1 MSSLSVQAV
10 QTTIFRVGDALVPF
24 LKAQLLR
31 ALGTPSELEGKVLV
45 ITSKIVSLSEG
56 RIISKD
62 KTSKEDLVRS
72 ESDVFLGEIGYGCF
86 LTIKHGLFIPS
97 AGIDESNAEGDFYIL
112 YPENPFETANE
123 IRSEFM
129 RDWGLKNFGILLS
142 DSKTTPLRAGVT
154 GVALAHAG
162 FKGVRDHVGAPD
174 LFGRPL
180 KMTRVNV
187 ADAIAAAAV
196 FCMGE
201 ADESAPL
208 AFVNG
213 GVEFCESNASSAK
226 SECLIHPEL
235 DLYRPL
241 YKEFLDQL

>member
-1 MSSLSVQAV
+1 MSSLAV
-10 QTTIFRVGDALVPF
+10 QTIQTRIFRVGDALIPF
-24 LKAQLLR
+24 LKEQLLR
-31 ALGTPSELEGKVLV
+31 ALNTPSELEGKVLV

-62 KTSKEDLVRS
+62 KTSKEELVRA

-112 YPENPFETANE
+112 YPKNPFETANE
-123 IRSEFM
+123 IRNALALE
-129 RDWGLKNFGILLS
+129 WGLKNFGVLLS

-174 LFGRPL
+174 LFDHPL

-187 ADAIAAAAV
+187 ADAIAVAAV
-196 FCMGE
+196 YCMGE
-201 ADESAPL
+201 ANESTPL
-208 AFVNG
+208 ALVSG
-213 GVEFCESNASSAK
+213 GVEFSENASSARI
-226 SECLIHPEL
+226 ECLIQPEL